1 LLPTRHGLRAS
12 EVADLEWNQVELG
25 RNATLQC
32 AAPRTESRRPVRSA
46 PTRCE
51 RCASCAVP
59 RMPMLHPAFIVLLA
73 LYGLSG
79 LLGVASY
86 FDEDRLV
93 RIDTGAIG
101 RVPFCHPFIDRRL
114 ASGWL

>member
-25 RNATLQC
+25 RNATLHVRRAKNGKPSARPLRADEVRALRELRR
-32 AAPRTESRRPVRSA
+32 AA
-46 PTRCE
+46 
-51 RCASCAVP
+51 
-59 RMPMLHPAFIVLLA
+59 MPMLHPAFIVLLA
-73 LYGLSG
+73 PYGLSG